1 MLNNREVSTV
11 PYGIHYTVSVM
22 PAIPRNT
29 LISVQMISVLLIQFI
44 TVQFNLG
51 FMLSK
56 GYDLMSFQS
65 LSLLTN
71 HFFRPEE
78 KSTRGRKRSVA
89 VEAEEKPK
97 RARGGS
103 YRSSSR
109 FEAIST
115 VDTSV
120 KSKNSLK
127 QSAATT

>member
-1 MLNNREVSTV
+1 
-11 PYGIHYTVSVM
+11 
-22 PAIPRNT
+22 
-29 LISVQMISVLLIQFI
+29 
-44 TVQFNLG
+44 
-51 FMLSK
+51 MLSK
-56 GYDLMSFQS
+56 GYDHMSFQS

-78 KSTRGRKRSVA
+78 KNTRGRKRSVA

-109 FEAIST
+109 FEAISP
-115 VDTSV
+115 VDPYV
-120 KSKNSLK
+120 KTKNSLK

>member
-1 MLNNREVSTV
+1 
-11 PYGIHYTVSVM
+11 M
-22 PAIPRNT
+22 PARPGNA
-29 LISVQMISVLLIQFI
+29 LMSVQMINVLLIQFI
-44 TVQFNLG
+44 TIYLNLG

-56 GYDLMSFQS
+56 GYDHMSFQS

-109 FEAIST
+109 FEAISPVNT
-115 VDTSV
+115 YV